1 MIQLGLETKIMNQ
14 ELVHATI
21 ARLKQAKV
29 VLPTFSQLQDPSS
42 IPRSI
47 IEMLKGVSPEQ
58 AHPLNLFRVHWHN
71 DLKTGGLTD
80 VPEHVVLPP
89 ALTGVDSPIVVLF
102 GDTFPMIS
110 THKVLPAYACLAPRL
125 VTGQFDPGHHRAV
138 WPSTGNYCRG
148 GVAISRILGCH
159 SVAVLP
165 EGMSR
170 ERFTWLEEW
179 VVDRDDIIRTPGTES
194 NVKEIYDKC
203 AELDADERNV
213 IFNQFSKFG
222 NYLGHYLVTGAALE
236 KVFESIQGAAADLRL
251 AAFVGATGSAG
262 TLAAGDYLK
271 DRFGS
276 KIAAA
281 EPVECPTLAYN
292 GYGAHNIQG
301 IGDKHVPYIHNV
313 MNTDFIIGVSDKSSD
328 ALNVLFNTASGREF
342 LTGRKGLEQEFT
354 NKILNRMG
362 LSSNA
367 NILAAIKL
375 AKHQKLGPNDVL
387 ITIATD
393 GGSMYQTEKQ
403 KTLEQDF
410 GGRFDPLDAAEVFG
424 QHIAGQGSDE
434 VAELSLRDRERIFN
448 LGYYTWVE
456 QQGVALADFDKR
468 RDQAFWRQLTELPP
482 VWDRMIEDVNSSAG
496 VFSVSP

>member
-1 MIQLGLETKIMNQ
+1 MIQLGLETKILNQ
-14 ELVHATI
+14 ELVNATI

-42 IPRSI
+42 IPHSI
-47 IEMLKGVSPEQ
+47 IEMLKGVSPDQ
-58 AHPLNLFRVHWHN
+58 AQPLNLFRVHWHN
-71 DLKTGGLTD
+71 DLETGGLTG
-80 VPEHVVLPP
+80 VPEHVILPS

-110 THKVLPAYACLAPRL
+110 AHKVLPAYACLAPRL
-125 VTGQFDPGHHRAV
+125 VTGQFDPGYHRAV

-148 GVAISRILGCH
+148 GVAISRILGCN

-213 IFNQFSKFG
+213 IFNQFSEFG

-236 KVFESIQGAAADLRL
+236 KVFETIQGATPDLRL

-281 EPVECPTLAYN
+281 EPVECPTLACN
-292 GYGAHNIQG
+292 GYGEHNIQG

-328 ALNVLFNTASGREF
+328 ALNVLFNTISGRDY
-342 LTGRKGLEQEFT
+342 LTGRKGLDQEFT
-354 NKILNRMG
+354 DKILNRMG
-362 LSSNA
+362 LSSSA

-375 AKHQKLGPNDVL
+375 ARHQKLGPNDVL
-387 ITIATD
+387 MTIATD

-410 GGRFDPLDAAEVFG
+410 SGRFDQLDAAEVFG

-434 VAELSLRDRERIFN
+434 VAELSLRDRDRIFN

-468 RDQAFWRQLTELPP
+468 RDQAFWRQLTELAPI
-482 VWDRMIEDVNSSAG
+482 WDRMIEDVNSAAG
-496 VFSVSP
+496 VFSASP